1 MIPAALRHPAAQ
13 EAGRSRPRD
22 PHIVIMTLGRI
33 Y

>member
-1 MIPAALRHPAAQ
+1 MIPAALRHPAA
-13 EAGRSRPRD
+13 RRPADPAPGD